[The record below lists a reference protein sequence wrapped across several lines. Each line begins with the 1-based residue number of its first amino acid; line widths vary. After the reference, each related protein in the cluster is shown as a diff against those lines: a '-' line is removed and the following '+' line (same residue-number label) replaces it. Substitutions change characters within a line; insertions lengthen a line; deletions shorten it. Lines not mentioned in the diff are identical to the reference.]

1 MHKCRFFPETPVE
14 MNMSKEE
21 IAEVIR
27 MLAEVFGNANLEIN
41 ELKTETKDRFE
52 SVENHMMNLVID
64 HEDFKEWNTK
74 SNDNNRRRLIENENH
89 ELKKKVQELET
100 FL

>member
-1 MHKCRFFPETPVE
+1 
-14 MNMSKEE
+14 MSKEE

-52 SVENHMMNLVID
+52 SVENHIKNLVIG

-74 SNDNNRRRLIENENH
+74 SNDNNGRRLMENENH

-100 FL
+100 SL